1 MTLDGLSGLSQLQ
14 QLSLKDN
21 YLSASST
28 SSTSAGPDWAALPT
42 SLRSL
47 CLDSNGLRHLPLPA
61 SGLPQLHELTLSD
74 NELQSLDPPSTPMT
88 PAAAP
93 TPAAARTPV
102 LAGGGAAKEAA
113 SQLPGTSLALL
124 APCLSTLD
132 LSGNCLVSLAGLA
145 GCLNLASLDVSRNC
159 LTSLQVRLVRPS
171 FSAPF
176 LSAPSLSAPPLSAP
190 SLSAPSF
197 SVPSL
202 NDVQ

>member
-21 YLSASST
+21 YLSASS
-28 SSTSAGPDWAALPT
+28 STSAAGPDWVALPS

-74 NELQSLDPPSTPMT
+74 NELQSLDPPLTQTT

-102 LAGGGAAKEAA
+102 AAGGVAGKEAA
-113 SQLPGTSLALL
+113 LQLPGTPLALL

-132 LSGNCLVSLAGLA
+132 LSGNRLVSLAGLA

-159 LTSLQVRLVRPS
+159 LTSLQVRLVCPPS
-171 FSAPF
+171 VH
-176 LSAPSLSAPPLSAP
+176 PP
-190 SLSAPSF
+190 
-197 SVPSL
+197 
-202 NDVQ
+202 